1 MNNEIFLPFRI
12 SFFMSRDESTYLLLQ
27 SIAGVYLRFIH
38 RTDLWKILVVSQNI
52 EEEFVDEIENNSEN
66 FETGGKVEKGFFLIP

>member
-12 SFFMSRDESTYLLLQ
+12 SFFMSRDKSAYLLLQ

-38 RTDLWKILVVSQNI
+38 RIDFWKILVVSQNI
-52 EEEFVDEIENNSEN
+52 EEEFVDEIENNREN
-66 FETGGKVEKGFFLIP
+66 FETG